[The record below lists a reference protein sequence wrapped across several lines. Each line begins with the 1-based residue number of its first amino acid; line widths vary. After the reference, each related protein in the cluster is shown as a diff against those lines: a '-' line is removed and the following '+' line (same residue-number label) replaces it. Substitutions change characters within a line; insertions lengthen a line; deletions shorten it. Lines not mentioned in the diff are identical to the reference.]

1 MELSHHIIL
10 ASASPR
16 RSELMR
22 ALGFQFEVRATDA
35 AEVLPKGL
43 PHVDSA
49 EYLAVLKA
57 DAAKEWLSP
66 KHLTLTADSVVLL
79 GDEWLGKPAD
89 AAEAIETL
97 TKLCGNTHTVITGFC
112 IQHLNEQGELVR
124 HRQSVVTKVSIE
136 AATQAEIEHYVAS
149 QPPLDRA
156 GSYGIQDWIGWAKVS
171 RIEGSYSNVMG
182 LPTAEVYRALSA
194 FMVEH

>member
-1 MELSHHIIL
+1 MELTHQIIL

-16 RSELMR
+16 RSELMK
-22 ALGFQFEVRATDA
+22 ALGFDFIVRATDA
-35 AEVLPKGL
+35 EEVLPDDL
-43 PHVDSA
+43 PHEASA
-49 EYLAVLKA
+49 EYLANLKA
-57 DAAKEWLSP
+57 DAAQDWLSP

-112 IQHLNEQGELVR
+112 IQHLNEEGVHLRHSESVETQVTLGEASR
-124 HRQSVVTKVSIE
+124 
-136 AATQAEIEHYVAS
+136 AEIEHYVAT

-156 GSYGIQDWIGWAKVS
+156 GSYGIQDWIGWAKVL

-182 LPTAEVYRALSA
+182 LPTAEVYEALSA
-194 FMVEH
+194 FKA